1 MLIPI
6 ILIDSSEARNVDVSL
21 TLSRIYYQP
30 IGYQRNAK
38 KLLEASLKAG
48 YNFSLDEVKDWLER
62 QAVHQIHKPR
72 PKYIPR
78 ASFCSITIP
87 NKVHQ
92 ADVLYM
98 PYDKV
103 GQVTYLFCLNVMDVA
118 SRYKASV
125 PIGAYSVKDREGIL
139 TSATIARAIEKIYDN
154 PECPLVWP
162 ETFLTDRGPEF
173 RGYCEKLMKEHSV
186 KIQKAKSK
194 PTMGIVER
202 YNRTLIEKLF
212 PSQDASDL
220 LTLHLNKVSRVWVK
234 NLPIVVEYINNSIT
248 CQLGISP
255 ADAIKKEEVLAKPSY
270 PWDDPIG
277 FDEEKLSG
285 DVLVRYLLY
294 PSDLEGGR
302 RRARDLNWS
311 LHIYHIHQSMVQKN
325 QLVLYWLEEVP
336 FGLVD
341 NDNYMLKHPERSFVK
356 EELMIIL
363 FNTELPLQW
372 VLTN

>member
-1 MLIPI
+1 MVIVSSLVNFIRNSK
-6 ILIDSSEARNVDVSL
+6 LLSSETRKPDFSIAL
-21 TLSRIYYQP
+21 QKIYYQP

-38 KLLEASLKAG
+38 KLFEASLKAG
-48 YNFSLDEVKDWLER
+48 YDFTLDEVKDWLER
-62 QAVHQIHKPR
+62 QAVYRIHKSH

-78 ASFCSITIP
+78 ASFCSITTP

-103 GQVTYLFCLNVMDVA
+103 GRVTYLFCLNVVDVA

-139 TSATIARAIEKIYDN
+139 TSKTIARAIEKIYDD

-162 ETFLTDRGPEF
+162 KTFLTDRGPEF
-173 RGYCEKLMKEHSV
+173 RGDCEKLMREHDV

-194 PTMGIVER
+194 RTMGIFER

-220 LTLHLNKVSRVWVK
+220 LTLHLNKISR
-234 NLPIVVEYINNSIT
+234 
-248 CQLGISP
+248 LGISP
-255 ADAIKKEEVLAKPSY
+255 VDAIEKEEVFAKPSY
-270 PWDDPIG
+270 PRDGPIG
-277 FDEEKLSG
+277 FDEEKLSD

-302 RRARDLNWS
+302 HRAGDLNWS
-311 LHIYHIHQSMVQKN
+311 PHIYHICQSMVQKN
-325 QLVLYWLEEVP
+325 QPVLYWLEEVP
-336 FGLVD
+336 FELID
-341 NDNYMLKHPERSFVK
+341 NDDYILKRPERSFVR
-356 EELMIIL
+356 EELMVIP
-363 FNTELPLQW
+363 FDTELPPQW